1 MNAEVSLRAE
11 GRLVFFLEEES
22 AKAFLQELMARL
34 DPNGPNPVF
43 ITFEGKQD
51 MLKELPRKL
60 KGWRGQG
67 DNLFI
72 LMDQDSADCR
82 TVKKKLVDICRTSG
96 RSNAV
101 VRIVCR
107 QLEAW
112 FIADFDAMASV
123 YRKPSLARM
132 KGKSKFRD
140 PDALGDPYREIKRE
154 VPDFQKV
161 SGARLMGRHIA
172 IREGSSASFNAL
184 LRALRQR
191 LGPTNP

>member
-1 MNAEVSLRAE
+1 MNQQV
-11 GRLVFFLEEES
+11 GPRLVFFLEEVS

-34 DPNGPNPVF
+34 SPDGPKPLF

-51 MLKELPRKL
+51 MMKELPRKL
-60 KGWRGQG
+60 RGWRGHE
-67 DNLFI
+67 DALFI

-82 TVKKKLVDICRTSG
+82 AVKNRLVDMCAESG
-96 RSNAV
+96 RPDAV

-112 FIADFDAMASV
+112 FIADLDALAQV
-123 YRKPSLARM
+123 FRKQSLASM
-132 KGKSKFRD
+132 KGKAKFRD
-140 PDALGDPYREIKRE
+140 PDGLGDPYREIKRE
-154 VPDFQKV
+154 VPSFQKV

-184 LRALRQR
+184 LRALKRH
-191 LGPTNP
+191 LGSGNP